1 MLVSKAN
8 GIYEGS
14 VSKERRYSL
23 ESRLINND
31 WKVQKQVRCNMKI
44 EKNNYRTFRQEAMY
58 KISNV
63 KKIGTLPLH
72 HNLRIF

>member
-1 MLVSKAN
+1 MPVSKAN

-14 VSKERRYSL
+14 VSKERHYSL
-23 ESRLINND
+23 ESGLINND

-44 EKNNYRTFRQEAMY
+44 EKNNYRTFKQETMY
-58 KISNV
+58 KIANV

-72 HNLRIF
+72 RNLTIF